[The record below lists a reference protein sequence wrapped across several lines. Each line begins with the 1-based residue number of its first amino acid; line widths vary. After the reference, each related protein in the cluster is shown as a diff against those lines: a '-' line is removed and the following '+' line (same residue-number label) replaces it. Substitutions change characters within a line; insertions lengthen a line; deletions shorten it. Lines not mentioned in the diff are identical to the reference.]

1 MGGSQTIVK
10 NIKIPVEIQLISK
23 EEIAAQ
29 MPVRQILIH
38 EQTSTPSDDF
48 IQNNI
53 INASYSELF
62 IVHDQ
67 NNYSNLKIVQAPPN
81 ANEDLLIEKL
91 NFLNALN
98 DQNYKHNDLS
108 TVTDFQKQ
116 ARYINTVQF
125 YCNLKKQITSLD
137 PIHLHQVM
145 HRHPHNTKLIQIT
158 MQCLNQDEL
167 NFLATQDFHAG
178 YKTNAQTI
186 LKQNIKET
194 SISENILPMIAYST
208 IFVTALNLLS
218 RKLQPPKKS
227 PKIKIAKQQT
237 TTAAE
242 EETTI
247 NQTNQIKCSQN

>member
-1 MGGSQTIVK
+1 
-10 NIKIPVEIQLISK
+10 
-23 EEIAAQ
+23 

-145 HRHPHNTKLIQIT
+145 HRHPHNTKLIQAT

-167 NFLATQDFHAG
+167 NFLANQDFHAG

-218 RKLQPPKKS
+218 RKLQPLKKS
-227 PKIKIAKQQT
+227 KKIKIAKQQT